1 MAASERPPSGTAS
14 DGGAAAQALRDIAD
28 VGPQGIWE
36 GVLARAI
43 VGERMTLAVVE
54 LVPNAL
60 VPEHR
65 HPNEQMGILLQGS
78 LVFRVGDE
86 ERALIPGGTWRIPG
100 DVPHGV
106 TVGPEG
112 AVLIDVFA
120 PVRAD
125 WDVFEPQ
132 APRRPPWPRE

>member
-1 MAASERPPSGTAS
+1 M
-14 DGGAAAQALRDIAD
+14 DGDSLRDIAD
-28 VGPQGIWE
+28 VGPLGIWE
-36 GVLARAI
+36 GVVARTI

-54 LVPNAL
+54 LVPDSV

-86 ERALIPGGTWRIPG
+86 ERALVPGGTWRIPG
-100 DVPHGV
+100 EVPHGV

-120 PVRAD
+120 PIRED
-125 WDVFEPQ
+125 WHRFEAE
-132 APRRPPWPRE
+132 APRRPLWPPTAAEEHDPA